1 MWRTPEELVTIGFAQ
16 SRVVMMNEFHNG
28 YLRCVR
34 TREIGQRV
42 LPSAHKVGVR
52 HLAMEALR
60 FQFAEEANRTRNVPE
75 VKQGYLAQPEMRALI
90 QTALDLGWTLIPYEA
105 DFDKMPAELVQKEQ
119 KDMMS
124 QEVTNWRE
132 EAQAKNIIHALQLLA
147 ADAKLLV
154 WCGNGHH
161 TKEIFHAQK
170 IFRDDKIFPKP
181 ENEPDWTPMGY
192 LFKEISGIDPFT
204 IHQEVTIK
212 PHLPENL
219 LDACKADLEALGGT
233 AGFLKEE
240 IPYPSLNRFIAHNG
254 DASVFST
261 NNVME

>member
-1 MWRTPEELVTIGFAQ
+1 MWRTPEELVTIGFVQA
-16 SRVVMMNEFHNG
+16 RIVMMNEFHNG

-34 TREIGQRV
+34 TREIGKRI
-42 LPSAHKVGVR
+42 LPTAHQAGVR
-52 HLAMEALR
+52 HFAMEALHP
-60 FQFAEEANRTRNVPE
+60 QFAEEANQMRNVPE
-75 VKQGYLAQPEMRALI
+75 VKQGYLVQPEMRALI
-90 QTALDLGWTLIPYEA
+90 QTALDLGWTLISYEA
-105 DFDKMPAELVQKEQ
+105 DFDKMPAKLAQ

-132 EAQAKNIIHALQLLA
+132 EAQAKNIIHALQPLS

-161 TKEIFHAQK
+161 IKELPNAK
-170 IFRDDKIFPKP
+170 MVLREGKLFPKP

-192 LFKEISGIDPFT
+192 LFKEISGMNPFT
-204 IHQEVTIK
+204 IHQEVTEESNV
-212 PHLPENL
+212 PEKIL
-219 LDACKADLEALGGT
+219 EECKAGLNAFGGT

-240 IPYPSLNRFIAHNG
+240 IPHPALNRFATYNG
-254 DASVFST
+254 DAFVFSV